1 MVPAI
6 AKTSEQNGVTIVRLG
21 NGYDAID
28 EVNVEPILEL
38 LLDLADS
45 ADPPK
50 LVIDLSRITFFASS
64 FLEALFRV
72 WNRLNRRDGRFALC
86 GLTGY
91 CAEVLHVS
99 RLDTLW
105 DLYADTESATGVLGD
120 SDSETSGRS
129 G

>member
-6 AKTSEQNGVTIVRLG
+6 AETSEQNGVTIVRLG
-21 NGYDAID
+21 SGYDAID

-72 WNRLNRRDGRFALC
+72 WNRLNRRNGRFALC

-105 DLYADTESATGVLGD
+105 DLYADSESAAGVLGD
-120 SDSETSGRS
+120 SDIATSGRS
-129 G
+129 D